1 MIEETAVI
9 IECDGEYA
17 WIEAQRKTA
26 CGQCDVNKVC
36 GTSTLSKVLGNK
48 STRMRAINKAQ
59 AQKGETVLVGLHERA
74 LLTGSFMLYIVPI
87 VSMLLFS
94 IFGKL
99 VAQQWLI
106 QSEEGLSIIF
116 GLIGLVVAAIWIR
129 IFSRRIKSDLHYQ
142 PVVLRKL

>member
-1 MIEETAVI
+1 MIEETAII

-26 CGQCDVNKVC
+26 CGQCNVNKAC

-48 STRMRAINKAQ
+48 STRMRAINQAQ
-59 AQKGETVLVGLHERA
+59 AQKGETVLVGLHESA
-74 LLTGSFMLYIVPI
+74 LLTGSFVVYIIPI
-87 VSMLLFS
+87 ACMLLFA

-99 VAQQWLI
+99 IAQQWLF
-106 QSEEGLSIIF
+106 QSGEGLSIIF
-116 GLIGLVVAAIWIR
+116 GIIGLFVAAIWIR
-129 IFSRRIKSDLHYQ
+129 FFSRRIKSDTHYQ